1 MKCIRFVSTHILWLA
16 LTVCFALPL
25 RGAPSPAGMESVT
38 TEDLMRHLR
47 FLADDALE
55 GRDTGQKGNLAASA
69 YIAQK
74 YGEFGLKPVGDKGS
88 YFQDFQIELNPK
100 PGPGSRLT
108 TRIDGTEAALK
119 LKEDFVLFDN
129 LDKGSGRGP
138 LVFAGYG
145 ITSKDDGYDDYA
157 GMDVKGKVVLILR
170 RTPRYGLK
178 NAVFKGQPPLHATFI
193 QKLKVAREHGAAGLL
208 LVDASQDREKMSK
221 LSRHGVRAVG
231 MPEKEGPPFAFV
243 SYELA
248 GRWMALHG
256 EDLGKTVADIEKDHQ
271 PRSRELG
278 KVTVELSVELK
289 REKVMTR
296 NVVGLLEGSDPTLK
310 DEVLVVGGHLDHVG
324 YGPGGGNAGKRDFIH
339 NGADDNASGSSA
351 VLELI
356 EAFAMHGKW
365 PKRSI
370 LFINFNA
377 EERGLLGSRHYADH
391 PIVPLTNTIAMVNLD
406 MVGRGASGLDIGGVG
421 TSPGFKS
428 MVDGLA
434 TNFGFKFTTKPG
446 GRGASDHTSFYNKNI
461 PVLFFFTG
469 LHADYHKPS
478 DIWEKIDAPEMESIG
493 RMAWMVIDRLAND
506 PQRPKFTKSDG
517 NPTVRGRSRV
527 QLGVQLAVE
536 PEAGG
541 VRVDA
546 VMPKSVAEKAGL
558 KAGDVILK
566 YGPRATKNLR
576 DLTLAVARQRRG
588 QSVDLEIRRGK
599 ETRTV
604 KVTF

>member
-1 MKCIRFVSTHILWLA
+1 MKNSSIASAFLLLLASTVYCTH
-16 LTVCFALPL
+16 PL
-25 RGAPSPAGMESVT
+25 RAAPSSAGMESVT
-38 TEDLMRHLR
+38 SDDLMRHLR

-55 GRDTGQKGNLAASA
+55 GRDTGEKGNVEASA
-69 YIAQK
+69 YIAKQ
-74 YGEFGLKPVGDKGS
+74 YEEFGLKPVGDAGS
-88 YFQDFQIELNPK
+88 YFQNFQIELNPK

-108 TRIDGTEAALK
+108 TRIDGKESALR

-129 LDKGSGRGP
+129 LDKGSGKGA

-145 ITSKDDGYDDYA
+145 ITSEADGYDDYA
-157 GMDVKGKVVLILR
+157 GLDVEGKVVLILR

-178 NAVFKGQPPLHATFI
+178 NAVFKGQPPVQATFV
-193 QKLKVAREHGAAGLL
+193 QKLKVAREHGAVGVL
-208 LVDASQDREKMSK
+208 LVDASKDREKIPE
-221 LSRHGVRAVG
+221 LSRDGVRGVG

-243 SYELA
+243 SHELA
-248 GRWMALHG
+248 SKWMALHG
-256 EDLGKTVADIEKDHQ
+256 EDLGKAVAEIEKDHR
-271 PRSRELG
+271 PRSRDLG
-278 KVTVELSVELK
+278 NVFVEMAVELQ

-310 DEVLVVGGHLDHVG
+310 GEVLVVGGHLDHVG
-324 YGPGGGNAGKRDFIH
+324 YGPGGGNAGRREFIH
-339 NGADDNASGSSA
+339 NGADDNASGTST

-356 EAFAMHGKW
+356 EAFALHGHW
-365 PKRSI
+365 PKRSV

-421 TSPGFKS
+421 TSPGFQS

-434 TNFGFKFTTKPG
+434 KNFGFKFTTRPG

-506 PQRPKFTKSDG
+506 PQRPEFTKADG
-517 NPTVRGRSRV
+517 NPTVRGRPRV

-541 VRVDA
+541 VRIDA
-546 VMPKSVAEKAGL
+546 VIPNSVADKAGL

-566 YGPRATKNLR
+566 YGPRATKDLR

-588 QSVDLEIRRGK
+588 QSIDLEIRRGK
-599 ETRTV
+599 ETQTV
-604 KVTF
+604 NVTF